1 MKLNLNFCYL
11 GQPKSGKSSIINY
24 IFHKMP
30 RKDTLQLQ
38 STKSPEVNVYEN
50 SLLRITN
57 LEIPGHIENLNDLS
71 SEYIDKIA
79 EQDVFIYVHDLKF
92 GENQTNTSH
101 KQLREHFKKINDK
114 NPSAH
119 LYILFHQ
126 SDLDFLYLGNKV
138 DESINVFKN
147 KFENFISEQFLEK
160 RHATDRCHFHK
171 TSIYDYSINKGKI
184 KSYERCYIH
193 YII

>member
-11 GQPKSGKSSIINY
+11 GQPKSGKSSIIHY
-24 IFHKMP
+24 IFHRMP
-30 RKDTLQLQ
+30 RKDTLQLP
-38 STKSPEVNVYEN
+38 STKSPEMNVYET

-57 LEIPGHIENLNDLS
+57 FEIPGHYENLNDLPP
-71 SEYIDKIA
+71 EYVDKLA

-92 GENQTNTSH
+92 GESQTNTSH

-119 LYILFHQ
+119 LYIFFHQ

-171 TSIYDYSINKGKI
+171 TSIYDYSINKGSI
-184 KSYERCYIH
+184 KSYQ
-193 YII
+193 